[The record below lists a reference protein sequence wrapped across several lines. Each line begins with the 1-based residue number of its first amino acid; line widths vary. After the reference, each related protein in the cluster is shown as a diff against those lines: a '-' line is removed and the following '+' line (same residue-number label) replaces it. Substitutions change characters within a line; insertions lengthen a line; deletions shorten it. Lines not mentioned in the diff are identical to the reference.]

1 MHFVARLPQLE
12 NSTTPDICVL
22 LCVDLRLFPKLCHY
36 WMLCFCFPHAKTAKM
51 RGMALVVIGGH
62 SRSVGKTSMVAGLI
76 SALPEF
82 HWTAIK
88 ITQFGH
94 GICSA
99 DGKPCD
105 CATTDD
111 HFKAISD
118 ERDLS
123 GESDS
128 SRFLVAGAKRSIW
141 VRTRQ
146 GMLSQAMP
154 DIRHRMAGAENV
166 IMESNSI
173 MGFLQPD
180 LYLTVLDA
188 AQEDFKVSANEFLDR
203 ADAVILH
210 RYGNEGAPK
219 WNGVSLDRIA
229 GKPSFLIQPPP
240 YVTPEIVGFVRERL
254 NAVVCTQ

>member
-1 MHFVARLPQLE
+1 
-12 NSTTPDICVL
+12 
-22 LCVDLRLFPKLCHY
+22 
-36 WMLCFCFPHAKTAKM
+36 
-51 RGMALVVIGGH
+51 MALVVIGGH
-62 SRSVGKTSMVAGLI
+62 SRSVGKTSVVAGLI
-76 SALPEF
+76 AALPEF
-82 HWTAIK
+82 NWTAMK

-111 HFKAISD
+111 HFKALSD

-123 GESDS
+123 GESDT
-128 SRFLVAGAKRSIW
+128 SRFLVAGAAKSLW

-146 GMLSQAMP
+146 GMLGEAMP
-154 DIRHRMAGAENV
+154 DIRRRIAGAENV

-188 AQEDFKVSANEFLDR
+188 EQEDFKVSANEFLDR
-203 ADAVILH
+203 ADAVIVH
-210 RYGNEGAPK
+210 KHHHQHQPTDVAPK
-219 WNGVSLDRIA
+219 WNGVSLDRVA
-229 GKPSFLIQPPP
+229 GKPSFPIQPPP
-240 YVTPEIVGFVRERL
+240 YVTPEIVEFVRERL
-254 NAVVCTQ
+254 NAKLTAALRGSRR